1 MEAVASAGAVAS
13 PLDRQLDISRVAA
26 FRRTIARAAIS
37 LNVAGVV
44 LGYWAAAFTVGL
56 LSSLVEPGLLT
67 SLAVMAA
74 FSVPIWLAFRSS
86 RQLRGGSGNP
96 AGRLAAWLAIYLVAL
111 FARWPLSFL
120 QGARQ
125 ASDYSVGPD
134 FVFETF
140 WLVTP
145 GIFMALGLRAI
156 RKLPSW
162 PSDSAPSTP
171 LDASPW
177 EAARGSRHPV
187 FLNSRPA
194 RFYLYVSYVV
204 LVGAIVAWSFL
215 SSLREL
221 EHPIAVVGG
230 LMAPLMFT
238 VILIARPFRRAR
250 RHSLQNVDETLKHDQ
265 RPPVLY
271 LRSFLDD
278 RLTMSA
284 RTANGRVWLERF
296 SPHTF
301 EEVVCDHLW
310 RYGPVVA
317 LGMPGDKLPPLG
329 AVRNYFEGDEWRS
342 GVQELMRQA
351 SVIVLALGRT
361 ESLQWELERLAAS
374 NLLSRTIVVVP
385 PVKPGEVNQ
394 RWATLHSTAAK
405 AMSMLPEAIDA
416 KHTLALA
423 FPAGAPPQL
432 VTSTR
437 RDDWAYEA
445 AIDAAVASTVGVKAR
460 SLASRQRSL
469 HASDAPRSAPV

>member
-1 MEAVASAGAVAS
+1 M
-13 PLDRQLDISRVAA
+13 
-26 FRRTIARAAIS
+26 
-37 LNVAGVV
+37 
-44 LGYWAAAFTVGL
+44 LGYWTAAFTVGL
-56 LSSLVEPGLLT
+56 LSNLIEPSLLT
-67 SLAVMAA
+67 SLVVMVA

-86 RQLRGGSGNP
+86 RHLRSGSGNP
-96 AGRLAAWLAIYLVAL
+96 AKRLAAWLAIYLVAL

-120 QGARQ
+120 LEIRR

-134 FVFETF
+134 LVFETF
-140 WLVTP
+140 WLVIP

-162 PSDSAPSTP
+162 PRDLTLATP

-177 EAARGSRHPV
+177 EDAQGFRHPV

-204 LVGAIVAWSFL
+204 LVGAMLAWSFL

-230 LMAPLMFT
+230 LMGLLMFA

-250 RHSLQNVDETLKHDQ
+250 RHSLQNVDETLQHDQ

-284 RTANGRVWLERF
+284 RTANGRVWAERF

-317 LGMPGDKLPPLG
+317 LGMPGDRLPPLG
-329 AVRNYFEGDEWRS
+329 AVRNYFEGDEWRG
-342 GVQELMRQA
+342 GVLELMRKA

-374 NLLSRTIVVVP
+374 NLLSRTVVVVP
-385 PVKPGEVNQ
+385 PVKPDEVNQ
-394 RWATLHSTAAK
+394 RWATLRSTAAT

-416 KHTLALA
+416 KRTLAVV
-423 FPAGAPPQL
+423 FPADAPPQL
-432 VTSTR
+432 VTSGR

-445 AIDAAVASTVGVKAR
+445 AIDVAVASTVGAEAAN
-460 SLASRQRSL
+460 SAS
-469 HASDAPRSAPV
+469 A